1 MSLLNDML
9 RDLDARRSRPADLGT
24 LTLQGVAPALPRT
37 APAWPLGKLALGL
50 ALAVGLAA
58 TAVYFGY
65 PRPALVPAIPA
76 AGISMPAA
84 SSLAASRPATVEDE
98 VPAAPATRPAT
109 EPQSHVPAAPAV
121 TASAVPMAETR
132 TEPEPIQPVRAV
144 TAPNPETR
152 PAVAARA
159 QAGTGTQTRVRALS
173 AHEQAQ
179 QVFEQGA
186 AALRQDQPR
195 RAENLWREALAL
207 QPEHQPAR
215 LALAGLQA
223 RQQRSEEALA
233 LLAAGLALEPRS
245 VELARLRGHLLLQ
258 QDRLEEARRVL
269 EAAAPA
275 ARQQADYLALLG
287 TLYQRL
293 GQHGQAVV
301 HYRQALGLQPDQGL
315 WWMGLGVSL
324 DQSQQGDAAREAFRT
339 ALGYGLSPALQQ
351 YIRGRLAALANQD
364 G

>member
-9 RDLDARRSRPADLGT
+9 RDLDARRSRPADLGA
-24 LTLQGVAPALPRT
+24 LALQGVTPALPRT
-37 APAWPLGKLALGL
+37 APAWPPGKLALGL
-50 ALAVGLAA
+50 ALAMGLAA
-58 TAVYFGY
+58 AVVYFGY
-65 PRPALVPAIPA
+65 PRPAPAPTLPLVGGTTP
-76 AGISMPAA
+76 
-84 SSLAASRPATVEDE
+84 SSTHAVAVPLPATVENE
-98 VPAAPATRPAT
+98 APVAPATRPAT
-109 EPQSHVPAAPAV
+109 EPHTQTAQAPAV
-121 TASAVPMAETR
+121 TETR
-132 TEPEPIQPVRAV
+132 APIPAPEPARPQPVRA
-144 TAPNPETR
+144 TSAPSAETR
-152 PAVAARA
+152 PAVIERA
-159 QAGTGTQTRVRALS
+159 QPGASTQTRVRALS

-179 QVFEQGA
+179 QAFEQGA
-186 AALRQDQPR
+186 DALRQDQPR
-195 RAENLWREALAL
+195 RAETLWREALAL

-223 RQQRSEEALA
+223 RQHHTEEALA
-233 LLAAGLALEPRS
+233 LLAAGLSLQPRS

-269 EAAAPA
+269 EAAAPG
-275 ARQQADYLALLG
+275 ARRQADYQALLG

-293 GQHGQAVV
+293 GQHELAVD

-324 DQSQQGDAAREAFRT
+324 DQSQQGAAAREAFRT
-339 ALGYGLSPALQQ
+339 ALGYGLSPSLQQ